1 MNDQIVF
8 ALVLNVAEIREELI
22 SVHATRAA
30 ANQALVH
37 EYTRMVTSKEHKGQ
51 HLLLVRRMPVQS

>member
-1 MNDQIVF
+1 MNDQIIF
-8 ALVLNVAEIREELI
+8 ALVLNIGELHEELI
-22 SVHATRAA
+22 SVHTTRAS

-37 EYTRMVTSKEHKGQ
+37 EYTRMVTSKEHKAE